1 MRRVCELF
9 LFAIAA
15 AGMAQAAPP
24 LITEDTGTQ
33 GEGAL
38 QVEVTVQQA
47 RESRPGA
54 SYDAIE
60 TSVVLNYGLAE
71 NLDLQFVVPYLRVTE
86 DGAAGRTVTKGGLDT
101 FVNAKWRFYERDALS
116 VAFLPG
122 IILPTGADGLSTERV
137 NLRALL
143 ITSYEPGAL
152 GLHAHAGYRY
162 FANVQGLRE
171 HLYQLSG
178 AAMYTFFERLKLAL
192 DYSVETNPV
201 PAFSGTLR
209 FATVGAIWAMAP
221 GFGLG
226 CGVKQGYGEGAI
238 DRAYLCG
245 VGMRQ

>member
-1 MRRVCELF
+1 MRRFFETVLV
-9 LFAIAA
+9 AIAA
-15 AGMAQAAPP
+15 AFPAHAAPP

-33 GEGAL
+33 GKGVL
-38 QVEVTVQQA
+38 QFEVTVQQA

-54 SYDAIE
+54 SYDASE
-60 TSVVLNYGLAE
+60 TSAVLNYGLVE

-86 DGAAGRTVTKGGLDT
+86 EGAAGRTVTEGVLDT

-116 VAFLPG
+116 VAFMPG
-122 IILPTGADGLSTERV
+122 IIVPTGAGGLSTDRV
-137 NLRALL
+137 NVRALL

-178 AAMYTFFERLKLAL
+178 AAMYTIFDRLKLVL
-192 DYSVETNPV
+192 DYSFETNPD
-201 PAFSGTLR
+201 PALSGTLR
-209 FATVGAIWAMAP
+209 YATVGAIWSVAP

-238 DRAYLCG
+238 DHAYLCG
-245 VGMRQ
+245 IGKRL

>member
-1 MRRVCELF
+1 MRRLCESF
-9 LFAIAA
+9 LFAIVA
-15 AGMAQAAPP
+15 AGMAHAAPP

-33 GEGAL
+33 GKGVL
-38 QVEVTVQQA
+38 QFEVTVQQA
-47 RESRPGA
+47 RESRPAA
-54 SYDAIE
+54 SYDGTE

-71 NLDLQFVVPYLRVTE
+71 NLDLQFVVPHLRVTE
-86 DGAAGRTVTKGGLDT
+86 DGAAGRTVTDGFADA
-101 FVNAKWRFYERDALS
+101 FVNVKWRFYARDALS
-116 VAFLPG
+116 VAFMPG
-122 IILPTGADGLSTERV
+122 IIMPTGADGLSTERV

-178 AAMYTFFERLKLAL
+178 AAMYTIYERLKLLL
-192 DYSVETNPV
+192 DYSFETNPD

-209 FATVGAIWAMAP
+209 YATVGAIWAVAP
-221 GFGLG
+221 GYGLG
-226 CGVKQGYGEGAI
+226 CGVKQGHGEGAI

-245 VGMRQ
+245 IGMRQ